1 MPEEGFIHVLMNPQW
16 KSWFRIMPACS
27 VDAATAPDRPEP
39 SLLEVLL
46 VLIMESAIYLG
57 TIYKVGGWGTL
68 VTPHFDAQ
76 FYVDV
81 ASTIRQWH
89 FPGGES
95 AQFFWGYPYVIA
107 GLSKLFSIPGLTAAV
122 IISFLASVAVCVLVH
137 RLYGGWVAA
146 TFVVM
151 NFEWIQRALGAGSE
165 PLFMCLLY
173 ASFLLARSDRWNLAA
188 LLAALST
195 TVRPVGVFALV
206 SFAAVLAW
214 RRSYRQL
221 ATITLL
227 GLTVGV
233 LYCIPVRMV
242 MGTPL
247 ASFIAYKD
255 DWGSNG
261 WPITYPFG
269 AMVSGFLTGLH
280 GDTRWWRLVWFVA
293 WLIIALAGAV
303 AVWLPRSWHR
313 VLANYHAEA
322 LFTSLYLL
330 FFLSYNYGGI
340 VRFFPRFVIPVL
352 PILLFSMR
360 DKIPRDRRVLWVAA
374 ALSALLGAADVVSFR
389 SLFGFGLR

>member
-1 MPEEGFIHVLMNPQW
+1 MNSRS
-16 KSWFRIMPACS
+16 KSWFRIVSAGTI
-27 VDAATAPDRPEP
+27 DATTAPDLPEP

-46 VLIMESAIYLG
+46 ILIAEFVLYAAI
-57 TIYKVGGWGTL
+57 IYRVGGWGAM
-68 VTPHFDAQ
+68 VAPRFDAP

-81 ASTIRQWH
+81 ANTIRQWH
-89 FPGGES
+89 FQGGES

-107 GLSKLFSIPGLTAAV
+107 GFSKLFSISALVAAV
-122 IISFLASVAVCVLVH
+122 IISFLASVAVCVLVR

-146 TFVVM
+146 AFVVV

-173 ASFLLARSDRWNLAA
+173 ASFLLARSGRWNLAA

-195 TVRPVGVFALV
+195 TVRPVGVFALL

-214 RRSYRQL
+214 RKCYRQL
-221 ATITLL
+221 TAITLV
-227 GLTVGV
+227 GFAVGV
-233 LYCIPVRMV
+233 LYCIPVRML
-242 MGTPL
+242 MGTPF
-247 ASFIAYKD
+247 ASFVAYKD
-255 DWGSNG
+255 DWGASG
-261 WPITYPFG
+261 WPITYPFTT
-269 AMVSGFLTGLH
+269 MVFAFISGLH
-280 GDTRWWRLVWFVA
+280 GDTRWWRLIWFVA

-303 AVWLPRSWHR
+303 TVWLPRNWDR
-313 VLANYHAEA
+313 VLADYHPEA

-352 PILLFSMR
+352 PLLLFSMR
-360 DKIPRDRRVLWVAA
+360 DKIPHDRRVLWAAA

-389 SLFGFGLR
+389 SLVGFGLG

>member
-1 MPEEGFIHVLMNPQW
+1 MSPKW
-16 KSWFRIMPACS
+16 TSWLRVTSANT
-27 VDAATAPDRPEP
+27 VDGATAPGRPEP

-46 VLIMESAIYLG
+46 ILITEFTLYAA
-57 TIYKVGGWGTL
+57 TIYRVGGWGPL
-68 VTPHFDAQ
+68 VTPHFDAP

-81 ASTIRQWH
+81 ANTIRQWH
-89 FPGGES
+89 FQGGES
-95 AQFFWGYPYVIA
+95 AQFFWGYPYLIA
-107 GLSKLFSIPGLTAAV
+107 GLSKLFSIPGLMAAV
-122 IISFLASVAVCVLVH
+122 IISCLASVAACVLF
-137 RLYGGWVAA
+137 RRMYGGWVAA
-146 TFVVM
+146 TFVVV

-173 ASFLLARSDRWNLAA
+173 ASFLLARSDRWNWAA

-214 RRSYRQL
+214 RRNYRQL

-227 GLTVGV
+227 GLAVGV

-242 MGTPL
+242 MGTPF
-247 ASFIAYKD
+247 ANFTAYKD

-269 AMVSGFLTGLH
+269 AVVPGLLAALH
-280 GDTRWWRLVWFVA
+280 GDARRWRLIWFAA

-303 AVWLPRSWHR
+303 AIWRPRSWDGI
-313 VLANYHAEA
+313 LTNYHAEA

-352 PILLFSMR
+352 PLFLFSMR
-360 DKIPRDRRVLWVAA
+360 DKIPRDRRLLWVAA